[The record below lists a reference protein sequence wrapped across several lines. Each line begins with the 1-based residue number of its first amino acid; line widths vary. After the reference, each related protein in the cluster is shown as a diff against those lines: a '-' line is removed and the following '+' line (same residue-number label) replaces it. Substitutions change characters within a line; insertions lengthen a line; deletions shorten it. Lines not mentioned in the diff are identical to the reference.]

1 MKGRK
6 KMEIYIDPNSIQPII
21 KLFEEANEN
30 FKVISYTGSNKKK
43 SCSFS
48 MSDRQGKIEIFIKK
62 TTVKLIPMNKSID
75 EEKILINYIGSKG
88 FSTSVPSHTVTLKT
102 TSETLDNLI
111 EHINQDYE
119 GKISYSVE
127 RNIFR
132 FVGYNKDYLTLTFYE
147 NGTMMLQGRP
157 YYVFNAILSFLST
170 VSEFSVEDIYKI
182 SSKMVRDNTPFSVV
196 RDLMSF
202 KLGESQSYLDEPLL
216 KSISGALSQQ
226 NQMELS
232 EEYVGCVA
240 GIFKA
245 LEGYL
250 YKLLT
255 QKFNY
260 KLEKHQKF
268 SMFRQNNDG
277 EYEIEKNIEIS
288 AKDQQILI
296 RLYNIY
302 KKYRHVYFHS
312 TVDPIHTKIIESK
325 NEAIEISDLILNE
338 IRESY
343 KEIKR

>member
-1 MKGRK
+1 
-6 KMEIYIDPNSIQPII
+6 MEIYINPNSIQPII
-21 KLFEEANEN
+21 NMFEEVNEN
-30 FKVISYTGSNKKK
+30 FKLISYVGSNKKK
-43 SCSFS
+43 ICSFS
-48 MSDRQGKIEIFIKK
+48 MFDRQGKIEIFIKK
-62 TTVKLIPMNKSID
+62 STVKFMPLNKSID
-75 EEKILINYIGSKG
+75 EEKMLINYISSKG

-102 TSETLDNLI
+102 TRETLDNLI

-119 GKISYSVE
+119 GKISCSIE
-127 RNIFR
+127 KNIFR
-132 FVGYNKDYLTLTFYE
+132 FVGYNKDNLTLTFYE

-157 YYVFNAILSFLST
+157 YYVFNAILSFLVT
-170 VSEFSVEDIYKI
+170 VSELSVEDIYEI
-182 SSKMVRDNTPFSVV
+182 SSKMVGDNTPFGVV
-196 RDLMSF
+196 RDLMTL
-202 KLGESQSYLDEPLL
+202 KLGESISYLDEPLL

-226 NQMELS
+226 NQSEIS
-232 EEYVGCVA
+232 EEYIGCVA
-240 GIFKA
+240 GVFIA

-260 KLEKHQKF
+260 KLEKHQRF

-277 EYEIEKNIEIS
+277 VYEIEKNIDIS

-312 TVDPIHTKIIESK
+312 TVDPIHTKIIENK
-325 NEAIEISDLILNE
+325 KEAIEISDLILNE

-343 KEIKR
+343 IEFNG